1 MITYND
7 ILVNSTDHYSVGGKI
22 TVLKNEKFILSIV
35 GGTSGL
41 YGDFVDDFELAV
53 IDTTTKE
60 FITRIFFSES
70 NDDVMAYVPKER
82 MVEIVNILF
91 KEPCFQVR

>member
-7 ILVNSTDHYSVGGKI
+7 ILANSRDHKSAGGKI
-22 TVLKNEKFILSIV
+22 TVLKNDKFILSIV

-53 IDTTTKE
+53 IDSKTKE
-60 FITRIFFSES
+60 FITKIVFSES
-70 NDDVMAYVPKER
+70 SDDVMAYVPKER

-91 KEPCFQVR
+91 KEHCFQVR